1 MDQLNKLVT
10 NVNCLLFST
19 SPRSG
24 SAPTSAGK
32 PPTSSGDDW
41 QQCHTYNALNL
52 NQPINNQN
60 DGNDVTDPATDIA
73 LCLMKFKEAREEK
86 KNVICLPC
94 GAALFSSLIIVSE
107 IVCRKS
113 ASLKKLFVLWRLLKA
128 SSRPR

>member
-1 MDQLNKLVT
+1 MLTVFFFLPHQGRGV
-10 NVNCLLFST
+10 
-19 SPRSG
+19 PQQ
-24 SAPTSAGK
+24 APENLRQVVGTTA
-32 PPTSSGDDW
+32 
-41 QQCHTYNALNL
+41 YNALNL

>member
-1 MDQLNKLVT
+1 MIFLYLTSDVRRSLKKTVVMVT
-10 NVNCLLFST
+10 FFFITISLFFRTTDNNVT
-19 SPRSG
+19 
-24 SAPTSAGK
+24 PTM
-32 PPTSSGDDW
+32 P
-41 QQCHTYNALNL
+41 LNL

>member
-1 MDQLNKLVT
+1 MIFLYLTSDVRRSLKKNS
-10 NVNCLLFST
+10 CHGYLLLYHNLT
-19 SPRSG
+19 LLQ
-24 SAPTSAGK
+24 
-32 PPTSSGDDW
+32 DDW